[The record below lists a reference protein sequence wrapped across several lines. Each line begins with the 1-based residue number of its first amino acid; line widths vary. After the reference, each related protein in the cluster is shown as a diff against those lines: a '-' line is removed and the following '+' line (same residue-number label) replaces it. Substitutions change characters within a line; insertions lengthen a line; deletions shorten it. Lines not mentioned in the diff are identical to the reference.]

1 MHTSI
6 QMENAHGAL
15 KKDHFD
21 FLDHEQAE
29 TKLTKD
35 STEQKM
41 NKNNN

>member
-1 MHTSI
+1 MHTG
-6 QMENAHGAL
+6 HW

-41 NKNNN
+41 NKKIIKE